1 MARIYRMRLIAML
14 LTPMLLTVGS
24 AIAAP
29 RADQAPSVTV
39 RYDDLDLNNSGDI
52 ARLYERLQVAA
63 LDVCKSAQGP
73 GHQDVESWIE
83 WDWCV
88 RHATAEAVKAVHN
101 EKLSA
106 YRWERIYGRRL
117 GFSAPR

>member
-1 MARIYRMRLIAML
+1 MAPKCRIPLIGML
-14 LTPMLLTVGS
+14 LAPMLWAGDS
-24 AIAAP
+24 AIAVS
-29 RADQAPSVTV
+29 RSDEAPSVTV
-39 RYDDLDLNNSGDI
+39 QYHDLNLNDSEDI
-52 ARLYERLQVAA
+52 ARLYERIHLAA

-88 RHATAEAVKAVHN
+88 RNAMAKAVKAVHN

-106 YRWERIYGRRL
+106 HRWERIHSRKLY
-117 GFSAPR
+117 

>member
-1 MARIYRMRLIAML
+1 MVTIHRMRLIAIL
-14 LTPMLLTVGS
+14 LTPMLLTVEP
-24 AIAAP
+24 AIAVP
-29 RADQAPSVTV
+29 RSDEAPSVAV
-39 RYDDLDLNNSGDI
+39 RFHDLNLNNPEDI
-52 ARLYERLQVAA
+52 VRLYERLHVAA

-101 EKLSA
+101 EKLNA
-106 YRWERIYGRRL
+106 YRWERIHDRKLY
-117 GFSAPR
+117 